1 MDYEIIGKQIVDF
14 VGGKENVESLTHCM
28 TRLRFVLKDES
39 KVEKEK
45 LEKLPEVLGVAKGA
59 GQIQIIMGKNLLP
72 AYNAI
77 VEHYNFDNVSNGNLK
92 KSNEHPKTFRGVL
105 QAIIN
110 YMGGAVS
117 SMIVGLI
124 AGGMLKIVLLLISLV
139 FPAIIETNTYN
150 LITFLSDVPFYFMP
164 VLVAYGAAK
173 KLGANQIY
181 SMMVALA
188 LLYPSFTEMA
198 TDGGSTTLFGLP
210 VLLITYSGSFLPVLL
225 STFAVYH
232 LEKFFEKIIPGVL
245 KPILIG
251 MCTVLVATSATW
263 IAFGPIAIYVG
274 NYFIG
279 FLVWMQSVI
288 GPLAL
293 AVLASI
299 VPFLVMTGMHTLFAP
314 FMAQSLTQ
322 VGFDGFFRPA
332 LMLHNMSEGAACLGI
347 ALKTKNKELRT
358 EALSLGFGC
367 VVAGVSEPALYGL
380 MLRFKKPLY
389 GVMAGGAAGGL
400 VAGLLGAKAFIM
412 GRSTILAIPIFQD
425 TIVSMLIGIGVAMIT
440 SFIVTYILGF
450 EDVVSIKSDVKED
463 SVNGLSETTL
473 QTIANGATFPIEQVK
488 DEVFSR
494 KMMGEGIAFSIADS
508 TIVSPCSG
516 VVTAVFPGGHA
527 YGITRTDGVELLIH
541 IGLDTVNLNGDG
553 FKPLVN
559 QGDFIK
565 IGQKLVEVDIKKIEE
580 SGIDLSTMLIFTEPK
595 GKKINFEDFGNVSLG
610 QIVATI
616 N

>member
-1 MDYEIIGKQIVDF
+1 MDYKIIGKKIVDF
-14 VGGKENVESLTHCM
+14 VGGKENIESLTHCM

-39 KVEKEK
+39 KVDKEK
-45 LEKLPEVLGVAKGA
+45 LENISEVLGVAKGA

-77 VEHYNFDNVSNGNLK
+77 VEQYNFDDDSNTNYK
-92 KSNEHPKTFRGVL
+92 TSNERPKTFRGVL

-124 AGGMLKIVLLLISLV
+124 AGGMLKIVLLLISLAL
-139 FPAIIETNTYN
+139 PAVIETSTYN

-188 LLYPSFTEMA
+188 LLYPRFTEMVA
-198 TDGGSTTLFGLP
+198 DGGSTTLFGLP

-251 MCTVLVATSATW
+251 MCTVLVATSVTW
-263 IAFGPIAIYVG
+263 IAFGPLAIYVG

-279 FLVWMQSVI
+279 FLVWMQSVM
-288 GPLAL
+288 GPVALAL
-293 AVLASI
+293 LASI
-299 VPFLVMTGMHTLFAP
+299 IPFLVMTGMHTLFAP

-347 ALKTKNKELRT
+347 ALKTKNKKLRA

-389 GVMAGGAAGGL
+389 GVMAGGAVGGL

-440 SFIVTYILGF
+440 SFTVTYLLGF
-450 EDVVSIKSDVKED
+450 EDVASIESDVSED
-463 SVNGLSETTL
+463 AVNEKSETTL
-473 QTIANGATFPIEQVK
+473 QTIANGISFPIEQVK
-488 DEVFSR
+488 DEVFSK
-494 KMMGEGIAFSIADS
+494 KMMGDGIAFSIADPA
-508 TIVSPCSG
+508 IMSPCSG
-516 VVTAVFPGGHA
+516 IVTAAFPGGHA

-541 IGLDTVNLNGDG
+541 IGLDTVSLNGEG
-553 FKPLVN
+553 FKPLVK
-559 QGDFIK
+559 QGDFIQT
-565 IGQKLVEVDIKKIEE
+565 GQKLVEVDIKKIEE
-580 SGIDLSTMLIFTEPK
+580 SGIDLSTMLIFTDTK
-595 GKKINFEDFGNVSLG
+595 GKEIKFENFGNVSTG
-610 QIVATI
+610 QVIAAI
-616 N
+616 H

>member
-1 MDYEIIGKQIVDF
+1 MDYKIIGKQIVNF

-39 KVEKEK
+39 KVDKEK
-45 LEKLPEVLGVAKGA
+45 LENISEVLGVAKGA

-77 VEHYNFDNVSNGNLK
+77 VDQYNFDDDSNTNSR
-92 KSNEHPKTFRGVL
+92 KSNEQPKSFRGVL

-124 AGGMLKIVLLLISLV
+124 AGGMLKIVLLLISLA
-139 FPAIIETNTYN
+139 FPAVIETSSYN

-198 TDGGSTTLFGLP
+198 ADGGSTSVFGLP

-251 MCTVLVATSATW
+251 MCTVLVATSVTW

-288 GPLAL
+288 GPVALAL
-293 AVLASI
+293 LASI

-347 ALKTKNKELRT
+347 ALKTKNKELRA

-389 GVMAGGAAGGL
+389 GVMAGGAVGGL

-440 SFIVTYILGF
+440 SFTVTYLLGF
-450 EDVVSIKSDVKED
+450 EDVASVESNVSED
-463 SVNGLSETTL
+463 TVNELSESTL
-473 QTIANGATFPIEQVK
+473 HTIANGISFPIEQVK
-488 DEVFSR
+488 DEVFSK
-494 KMMGEGIAFSIADS
+494 KMMGDGIAFSIADS
-508 TIVSPCSG
+508 AIMSPCSG
-516 VVTAVFPGGHA
+516 IVTAVFPGGHA

-541 IGLDTVNLNGDG
+541 IGLDTVSLNGEG
-553 FKPLVN
+553 FKPLVK
-559 QGDFIK
+559 QGDFIQM
-565 IGQKLVEVDIKKIEE
+565 GQKLVEVDIKKIED
-580 SGIDLSTMLIFTEPK
+580 SGIDLSTMLIITDTK
-595 GKKINFEDFGNVSLG
+595 GKEIKFENFGSVSTGQVIAAIN
-610 QIVATI
+610 
-616 N
+616 